1 MESHVARRTSANSKA
16 INQTLFQEFIHNK
29 KIYKINI
36 TMKIALFTNEF
47 PPNIY
52 GGAGVHIDFL
62 SQELSKLGQIEVRCF
77 GDQIEDS
84 NNMHVRGIDSHLGK
98 MVDESNTHI
107 KMFHNLSKNVEMSQ
121 ATPQADIIH
130 CHTWYTHLAGV
141 FTRELLQVP
150 LILTTHS
157 LETHRPWK
165 VEQLGNGYFLSRW
178 IENSA
183 YNTADGII
191 AVSEQMKTDVIEA
204 YGVAPEKVTVIH
216 NGIDPDYYKPT
227 FDTELLESLGIDP
240 NIPFV
245 LFVGRITRQKGI
257 SGLIESA
264 KHFNKNCQIVLCAG
278 APDTKEIAEETELL
292 IANLKKEREGVILIS
307 EMLPRDKIKVLYSH
321 ARVFACP
328 SLYEPF
334 GIINLEAMSCETP
347 VVGSHVGGIPEIII
361 EGKTGY
367 LVPLESVS
375 RTDFNPANPEA
386 FQKAFADKI
395 NMLLD
400 DEALATRMGKAG
412 RERVLELFSWE
423 SIAKTTFDYYQKVI
437 DGFVKEKA

>member
-1 MESHVARRTSANSKA
+1 
-16 INQTLFQEFIHNK
+16 
-29 KIYKINI
+29 
-36 TMKIALFTNEF
+36 MKIALFTNEF

-52 GGAGVHIDFL
+52 GGAGVHVDFL
-62 SQELSKLGQIEVRCF
+62 SQELAKLGQVEVRCF
-77 GDQIEDS
+77 GNQQEEIGTMNVVGIQSSLTKIEGAEHPYS
-84 NNMHVRGIDSHLGK
+84 
-98 MVDESNTHI
+98 

-121 ATPQADIIH
+121 HTLQADVIH
-130 CHTWYTHLAGV
+130 CHTWYTHLAGIV
-141 FTRELLQVP
+141 SRELLQVP

-178 IENSA
+178 LEHHA

-216 NGIDPDYYKPT
+216 NGIDPEFYKPT
-227 FDTELLESLGIDP
+227 FNTDLLQEYGINPD
-240 NIPFV
+240 IPFV

-257 SGLIESA
+257 SQLIA
-264 KHFNKNCQIVLCAG
+264 AAHYFNPNCQIVLCAG
-278 APDTKEIAEETELL
+278 APDTPEIAKEIEAL
-292 IANLKKEREGVILIS
+292 ITKLKATRDGVILIS
-307 EMLPRDKIKVLYSH
+307 EMLPREKIKVLYSH

-347 VVGSHVGGIPEIII
+347 VVGSAVGGIPEIIV

-367 LVPLESVS
+367 LIPLESNS
-375 RTDFNPANPEA
+375 RTDFNPKNPKD
-386 FQKAFADKI
+386 FQKELASKI
-395 NMLLD
+395 NLLLE
-400 DEALATRMGKAG
+400 DEDLAHKMGKEG
-412 RERVLELFSWE
+412 RQRVLEKFSWE
-423 SIAKTTFDYYQKVI
+423 SIAKTTYNYYENVI
-437 DGFVKEKA
+437 NHFEKEKA

>member
-1 MESHVARRTSANSKA
+1 
-16 INQTLFQEFIHNK
+16 
-29 KIYKINI
+29 
-36 TMKIALFTNEF
+36 MKIALFSNEF

-62 SQELSKLGQIEVRCF
+62 SQELAKLAEVEVRCF
-77 GDQIEDS
+77 GDQNTDTP
-84 NNMHVRGIDSHLGK
+84 NMHVHGINSCLTK
-98 MVDESNTHI
+98 MEDKDNAHI
-107 KMFHNLSKNVEMSQ
+107 KMFHNLSRNVEMSQ

-178 IENSA
+178 IEDKA
-183 YNTADGII
+183 YKSADGVI
-191 AVSEQMKTDVIEA
+191 AVSEQMKQDVIEA
-204 YGVAPEKVTVIH
+204 YDVAPEKVTVIH
-216 NGIDPDYYKPT
+216 NGIDPEFYKPT
-227 FDTELLESLGIDP
+227 FDNDLLLEYGINP
-240 NIPFV
+240 TIPFV

-257 SGLIESA
+257 SQLIAAA

-278 APDTKEIAEETELL
+278 APDTPEIAAETEAL
-292 IANLKKEREGVILIS
+292 IADLKAEREGVILIS
-307 EMLPRDKIKVLYSH
+307 EMLPREKIKVLYSH

-347 VVGSHVGGIPEIII
+347 VVGSLVGGIPEIIV
-361 EGKTGY
+361 EGSTGY
-367 LVPLESVS
+367 LIPLESVS
-375 RTDFNPANPEA
+375 RTDFNPADPEA
-386 FQKAFADKI
+386 FQKNFAAKI
-395 NMLLD
+395 NLLLE
-400 DEALATRMGKAG
+400 DEALATKMGKEG
-412 RERVLELFSWE
+412 RIRVLKQFSWE
-423 SIAKTTFDYYQKVI
+423 SIARITFDYYQEVI
-437 DGFVKEKA
+437 ARFQKEKA